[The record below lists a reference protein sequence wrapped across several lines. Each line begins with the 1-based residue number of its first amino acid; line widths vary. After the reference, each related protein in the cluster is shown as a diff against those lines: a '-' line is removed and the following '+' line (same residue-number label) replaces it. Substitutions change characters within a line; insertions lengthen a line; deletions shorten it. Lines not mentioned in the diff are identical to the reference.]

1 MPSRNSRAPRVVW
14 LWRAAVGLYVGAM
27 YAGTHLP
34 VVVVR
39 GVAPSNDKALH
50 FGAYCVLGLLLGL
63 RLSRPLRTALLT
75 LVAVAAWAALDE
87 LSQPLVG
94 RSAELLDGLCDV
106 AGAATGLLTMNI
118 FARLRRMNLD
128 QAI

>member
-1 MPSRNSRAPRVVW
+1 MPSKSSRVPRLVW
-14 LWRAAVGLYVGAM
+14 LWRAAVGMYVGAM
-27 YAGTHLP
+27 YLGTHLP

-63 RLSRPLRTALLT
+63 QLSRQLRTAQLT
-75 LVAVAAWAALDE
+75 LLVVAAWAAFDE

-94 RSAELLDGLCDV
+94 RSAELLDGLCDM
-106 AGAATGLLTMNI
+106 AGAATGMATI
-118 FARLRRMNLD
+118 IVARLLRTNSDRV
-128 QAI
+128 I